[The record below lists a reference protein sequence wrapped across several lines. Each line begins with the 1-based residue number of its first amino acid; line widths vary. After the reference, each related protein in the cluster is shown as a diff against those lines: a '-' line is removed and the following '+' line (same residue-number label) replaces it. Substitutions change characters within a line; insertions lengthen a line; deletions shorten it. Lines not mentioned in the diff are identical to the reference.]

1 MLYGTQEFFYLSNIH
16 FVWMLCIQISTSVAL
31 VVIPVTPMV
40 LAITLRVPIIVSV
53 ATDLLEMV
61 SSVYIETFVLRHRD
75 VFILPI

>member
-1 MLYGTQEFFYLSNIH
+1 MLYSTQEFFYLCNIF
-16 FVWMLCIQISTSVAL
+16 FVWILYIQISTSVAL
-31 VVIPVTPMV
+31 VVTPVTPMV
-40 LAITLRVPIIVSV
+40 LAITLRVPMIVSV